1 MENRLI
7 AQPLRKQ
14 ERRTKKHKRYMKDLG
29 IILVILG
36 ALLLIVYSVAL
47 PQNWLLI
54 AAVAIEVIGILAY
67 ILINRFRDK

>member
-1 MENRLI
+1 
-7 AQPLRKQ
+7 
-14 ERRTKKHKRYMKDLG
+14 MKDLG